1 MDPTEFRLR
10 LRTAIA
16 DPEFRR
22 WFKRMGLA
30 LAVPAGAGLLALAL
44 AWFTLPPLEQLERLA
59 PSLITRVYDK
69 DSVLLREFYVERRVW
84 TPLEKVPQRQID
96 AVLAIEDRDFWNHG
110 GVDLSAMGASVL
122 AAASGKRM
130 RGASTLT
137 QQLTKLVFLSPE
149 RSLSRKLREI
159 LLALRIERTYTKKE
173 ILEFYLNQVYLG
185 AGAYG
190 FGAAAERYFSLPLD
204 SLDLGRQAVMAA
216 LLQRPEWLR
225 PDRHP
230 KRALARRNLVLQ
242 RMAASGSISKAEAD
256 SAAALPL
263 GLAMREFEQVSG
275 DEAGYF
281 VDAMRKDVEGR
292 WGKGFLDSAGTRIR
306 TTLDRK
312 AQAIV
317 ETALREHL
325 AGIQA
330 RMDAEDPKRRRER
343 RAQAAMVVI
352 ENATGAVRALAGGLD
367 WKDSEYNRVTMA
379 ARSPG
384 SAFKPFVYAAAID
397 RGASPANRVV
407 DKPLSMPDPDDTTK
421 RWTPHNLEMDY
432 EGSMTLRR
440 AFYRSRNIPAIEVAL
455 GTGLDTV
462 AAYARRF
469 GLWRPM
475 RAVPALALGACDVS
489 PMEMAVA
496 FSVFPNGGLRMRPR
510 FLESVRDRR
519 GEPIPVALGDPV
531 RVISEP
537 AAWIMATMLRDVNIR
552 GTAADVWAGGF
563 YHASGGKTG
572 TSNDYRDAWFV
583 GYTKKYTAAVWVGTD
598 DHVPMGPGHAGTD
611 DAMPLWADAMYHLHK
626 GMKVKEWEKDFPRPQ
641 GVSEISVC
649 KLTGKA
655 AQSFCDS
662 TARDFQV
669 AGLGGKLPACRMDAH
684 AQERARQDS
693 PTAAAGK
700 GSFLEGLWKKI
711 KRPF

>member
-1 MDPTEFRLR
+1 MDLTEIRLR

-16 DPEFRR
+16 DPVFRR
-22 WFKRMGLA
+22 WFRRVGIVLAVPGIACFLA
-30 LAVPAGAGLLALAL
+30 LAY
-44 AWFTLPPLEQLERLA
+44 AWITLPPLEQIGKLS

-69 DSVLLREFYVERRVW
+69 DSVVLREFYVERRVW
-84 TPLEKVPQRQID
+84 TPLERVPARQIA
-96 AVLAIEDRDFWNHG
+96 AVLAIEDRDFWDHG
-110 GVDLSAMGASVL
+110 GVDFSAMAASL
-122 AAASGKRM
+122 LSAASGKRM

-149 RSLSRKLREI
+149 RSLARKLREI
-159 LLALRIERTYTKKE
+159 LLALRIERTYTKKQ

-190 FGAAAERYFSLPLD
+190 FGAAAERYFSRPLD
-204 SLDLGRQAVMAA
+204 SLDLGQQAVMAA

-230 KRALARRNLVLQ
+230 KRAESRRNLVLQ
-242 RMAASGSISKAEAD
+242 MMAESGAIGKAEAD
-256 SAAALPL
+256 SAAAQPL
-263 GLAMREFEQVSG
+263 TLAMQEFEQVSG
-275 DEAGYF
+275 EEAGYF
-281 VDAMRKDVEGR
+281 VDALRKDIEGR

-317 ETALREHL
+317 ENALREHL
-325 AGIQA
+325 ADIQG
-330 RMDAEDPKRRRER
+330 RMDAEDPKHRKER

-367 WKDSEYNRVTMA
+367 WKDSEFNRVTMA

-397 RGASPANRVV
+397 KGASPGGRIV
-407 DKPLSMPDPDDTTK
+407 DKPLSMPDPDDSTK
-421 RWTPHNLEMDY
+421 RWEPHNLDYGY
-432 EGSMTLRR
+432 EGSMTMRR
-440 AFYRSRNIPAIEVAL
+440 AFYRSRNIPAIEVAVE
-455 GTGLDTV
+455 TGLDTV

-469 GLWRPM
+469 GIWRPM
-475 RAVPALALGACDVS
+475 RAVPSLALGACDVS
-489 PMEMAVA
+489 PMEMATA
-496 FSVFPNGGLRMRPR
+496 FSVFPNGGLRLRPR
-510 FLESVRDRR
+510 FLESVLDRR
-519 GEPIPVALGDPV
+519 GEPIPITQPEPI

-537 AAWIMATMLRDVNIR
+537 AAWIMAGMLRDVNIR

-598 DHVPMGPGHAGTD
+598 DHVSLGGGHAGTD
-611 DAMPLWADAMYHLHK
+611 DAMPLWADAMLQLHK
-626 GMKVKEWEKDFPRPQ
+626 GIKVKDWDKDFPRPQ
-641 GVSEISVC
+641 GVTDVALC

-662 TARDFQV
+662 VARDFRV
-669 AGLGGKLPACRMDAH
+669 AGLGGKFPACNPGAH
-684 AQERARQDS
+684 AGQRRQDDV
-693 PTAAAGK
+693 TAARAKDGN
-700 GSFLEGLWKKI
+700 FLEGLWKKI